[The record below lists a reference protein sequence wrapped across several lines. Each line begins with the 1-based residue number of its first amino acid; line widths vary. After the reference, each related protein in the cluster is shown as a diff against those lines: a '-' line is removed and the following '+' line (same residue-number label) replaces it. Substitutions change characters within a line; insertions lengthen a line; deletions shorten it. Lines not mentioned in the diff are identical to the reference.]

1 MNRGILE
8 QVRKKGLKA
17 LLSPTLQGSEVLF
30 PPHLYPQRGEKVV
43 IVHDGVNEAIH
54 KDTPP
59 CP

>member
-30 PPHLYPQRGEKVV
+30 PPHLYPQRGEKVE

-54 KDTPP
+54 KDT
-59 CP
+59 